1 MSFVTDEDVMP
12 MTASEVGELNSF
24 LGSLAKKKKNV
35 RLVRIVEV
43 RTGVRK

>member
-24 LGSLAKKKKNV
+24 LGSLAKKKNV
-35 RLVRIVEV
+35 RIVRIVEV
-43 RTGVRK
+43 RK